1 MVLDNDVEDSKEEHM
16 MKLDMVIIACN
27 NQVKCLV

>member
-1 MVLDNDVEDSKEEHM
+1 MVLDIDVEDSKKEQM
-16 MKLDMVIIACN
+16 MKLDMVIIVCN

>member
-16 MKLDMVIIACN
+16 MKLDMVIIVCN
-27 NQVKCLV
+27 NQMKYLV